1 MSMCSLQCATA
12 GGVQPAP
19 WDMPFGGVQWF
30 KGQECFHSFSKTLL
44 EPKQS
49 PFWMSPAMEWKWNCK
64 EASPCISWCVHT
76 HFYPW
81 AKSSVLQCVLIYIT
95 NQSTVLIIL
104 VMSLHNRNLLKPQQE
119 TGEINT
125 FEVQSCASFSTA
137 ACLKWCKRFQ
147 NIWQEQ
153 VAIYLS
159 ICYLNDNLV
168 KPANNNSHK
177 NRLTYILVLK
187 ELSEPSY
194 QALYVP
200 GSACAH
206 SLSVVLSRFPMQCLC

>member
-1 MSMCSLQCATA
+1 M
-12 GGVQPAP
+12 
-19 WDMPFGGVQWF
+19 
-30 KGQECFHSFSKTLL
+30 
-44 EPKQS
+44 
-49 PFWMSPAMEWKWNCK
+49 
-64 EASPCISWCVHT
+64 
-76 HFYPW
+76 
-81 AKSSVLQCVLIYIT
+81 
-95 NQSTVLIIL
+95 
-104 VMSLHNRNLLKPQQE
+104 
-119 TGEINT
+119 
-125 FEVQSCASFSTA
+125 
-137 ACLKWCKRFQ
+137 
-147 NIWQEQ
+147 
-153 VAIYLS
+153 AIYLS